1 MSPARIPEG
10 SVFIPRRRGENV
22 ALQLLTAAE
31 EVGADRDLSV
41 RTVSGGYHVY
51 EDVADRYLEN
61 LGVDTDDED
70 DEAEDES
77 TPAEKTVEEE
87 EAEAAAK
94 EAADKAAEEKEAAD
108 KAAEEKEAADRAAEE
123 KEAADRAAEEKEP
136 LPVSADNTHDEIDAY
151 ANTLDPK
158 VEFPANTNKA
168 DKIALLET
176 ARTPQAPAAE

>member
-22 ALQLLTAAE
+22 ALQLLDAAK

-41 RTVSGGYHVY
+41 RTVNGGYHVY

-77 TPAEKTVEEE
+77 TETEKTVEEE

-94 EAADKAAEEKEAAD
+94 EAAEKAAEEKEAAE
-108 KAAEEKEAADRAAEE
+108 KAAAEKEL
-123 KEAADRAAEEKEP
+123 EP
-136 LPVSADNTHDEIDAY
+136 LPVSADNSHDEIDAY

-168 DKIALLET
+168 DKIALLEK

>member
-51 EDVADRYLEN
+51 EDVAERYLEN

-70 DEAEDES
+70 DETEDES
-77 TPAEKTVEEE
+77 IKTEKTVEEE

-94 EAADKAAEEKEAAD
+94 EAADKAAEEKEAAE
-108 KAAEEKEAADRAAEE
+108 KAAAEA
-123 KEAADRAAEEKEP
+123 
-136 LPVSADNTHDEIDAY
+136 LPVTVESTRTEIDDYGKGLTPPVDTTKA
-151 ANTLDPK
+151 AT
-158 VEFPANTNKA
+158 KA
-168 DKIALLET
+168 DAIALLED
-176 ARTPQAPAAE
+176 ARKTPDAE

>member
-77 TPAEKTVEEE
+77 TPGEKTVEEE

-94 EAADKAAEEKEAAD
+94 EAADKAAEEKEAAE
-108 KAAEEKEAADRAAEE
+108 KAAAEKLG
-123 KEAADRAAEEKEP
+123 P
-136 LPVSADNTHDEIDAY
+136 LPVSADNSHDEIDAY

-168 DKIALLET
+168 DKIALLEK

>member
-41 RTVSGGYHVY
+41 RTTNGGYHVY
-51 EDVADRYLEN
+51 EDVAERYLEN

-77 TPAEKTVEEE
+77 TETEKTVEEE
-87 EAEAAAK
+87 EAEAAAQ
-94 EAADKAAEEKEAAD
+94 EAADVTLADGSKAPVGDDGIPILPVVQEL
-108 KAAEEKEAADRAAEE
+108 
-123 KEAADRAAEEKEP
+123 EP
-136 LPVSADNTHDEIDAY
+136 LPVTVESTRGEIDAY
-151 ANTLDPK
+151 GAGLDPAVDTTK
-158 VEFPANTNKA
+158 AANKA
-168 DKIALLET
+168 DAIALLED
-176 ARTPQAPAAE
+176 ARKTPDAE

>member
-22 ALQLLTAAE
+22 ALQLLDAAE

-41 RTVSGGYHVY
+41 RTTSGGYHVY

-70 DEAEDES
+70 DETEDDS
-77 TPAEKTVEEE
+77 TETEKTVEEE

-94 EAADKAAEEKEAAD
+94 EAAEKAAEEKEAAE
-108 KAAEEKEAADRAAEE
+108 KAVAEKEL
-123 KEAADRAAEEKEP
+123 EP
-136 LPVSADNTHDEIDAY
+136 LPVSADNSHDEIDAY

-168 DKIALLET
+168 DKIALLEK

>member
-77 TPAEKTVEEE
+77 TPGEKTVEEE

-94 EAADKAAEEKEAAD
+94 EAAEKAAEEKEAAE
-108 KAAEEKEAADRAAEE
+108 KAAAEKEL
-123 KEAADRAAEEKEP
+123 EP
-136 LPVSADNTHDEIDAY
+136 LPVSADNSHDEIDAY

-168 DKIALLET
+168 DKIALLEK

>member
-70 DEAEDES
+70 DKAEDES
-77 TPAEKTVEEE
+77 TETEKTVEEE

-94 EAADKAAEEKEAAD
+94 EAADKAAEEKEAAE
-108 KAAEEKEAADRAAEE
+108 KAAAEKL
-123 KEAADRAAEEKEP
+123 EP
-136 LPVSADNTHDEIDAY
+136 LPVSADNSHDEIDAY

-168 DKIALLET
+168 DKIALLEK

>member
-70 DEAEDES
+70 DETEDES
-77 TPAEKTVEEE
+77 TPGEKTVEEE

-94 EAADKAAEEKEAAD
+94 EAADKAAEEKEAAE
-108 KAAEEKEAADRAAEE
+108 KAAAEKEL
-123 KEAADRAAEEKEP
+123 EP
-136 LPVSADNTHDEIDAY
+136 LPVSADNSHDEIDAY

-168 DKIALLET
+168 DKIALLEK

>member
-10 SVFIPRRRGENV
+10 SVFVPRRRGENV

-70 DEAEDES
+70 DEIEDES
-77 TPAEKTVEEE
+77 SETEKTVEEE

-94 EAADKAAEEKEAAD
+94 EAADKAAEEKEAAE
-108 KAAEEKEAADRAAEE
+108 KVAAEKL
-123 KEAADRAAEEKEP
+123 EP
-136 LPVSADNTHDEIDAY
+136 LPVSADNSHDEIDAY

-168 DKIALLET
+168 DKIALLEK

>member
-70 DEAEDES
+70 DETEDES
-77 TPAEKTVEEE
+77 TPGEKTVEEE

-108 KAAEEKEAADRAAEE
+108 KAAEEKEAAEKAAAE
-123 KEAADRAAEEKEP
+123 KLEP
-136 LPVSADNTHDEIDAY
+136 LPVSADNSHDEIDAY

-168 DKIALLET
+168 DKIALLEK